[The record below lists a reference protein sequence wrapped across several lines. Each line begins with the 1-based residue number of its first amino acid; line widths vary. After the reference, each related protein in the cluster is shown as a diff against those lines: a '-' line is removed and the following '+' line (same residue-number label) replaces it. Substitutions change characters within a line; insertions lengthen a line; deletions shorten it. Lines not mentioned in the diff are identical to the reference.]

1 MRNSILSFAIATVI
15 LFAGCSKDSAVNNP
29 VTVGSSLNKPTTETA
44 TAFQYVGYGRDGSV
58 VVRGTLTLSISAVG
72 RVTGRWEFRGAD
84 PARIGPQVGRGALVG
99 SFENGVLSVNLN
111 PQNSD
116 NNVLLNGRFSRTEY
130 VGRWEWVGFR
140 GVITGGTFRAARSRA
155 LAEEMTD

>member
-1 MRNSILSFAIATVI
+1 MKNFILSFALATVI
-15 LFAGCSKDSAVNNP
+15 VFAGCSKESSINNP
-29 VTVGSSLNKPTTETA
+29 VTAELSLDKATSATE

-58 VVRGTLTLSISAVG
+58 VVRGTLTLSISAAG
-72 RVTGRWEFRGAD
+72 RVTGRWAFRGID

-99 SFENGVLSVNLN
+99 NLGNGALSINLN

-116 NNVLLNGRFSRTEY
+116 NNVGLNGRFSRTEY

-140 GVITGGTFRAARSRA
+140 GVITGGTFRAARSRTA
-155 LAEEMTD
+155 SEEFSD